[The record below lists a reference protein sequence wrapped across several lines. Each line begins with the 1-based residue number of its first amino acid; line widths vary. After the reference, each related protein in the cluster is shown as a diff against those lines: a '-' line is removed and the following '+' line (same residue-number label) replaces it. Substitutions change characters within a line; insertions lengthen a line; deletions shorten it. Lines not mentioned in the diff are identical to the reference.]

1 MNNKQVSIFF
11 RTFAPMKKITTY
23 LFLVM
28 MAVTG
33 TIMTACSDDNDVTT
47 PEEKKTFTLTVE
59 ATNGSCDLTRALTE
73 ESEALTATWTQG
85 DIVNVYEGETP
96 LGTLTAQSTAA
107 TTRLSGTITAPSA
120 SGATLTLKYQ
130 ETDYSGQDGTLA
142 TIGAHHNYCTATT
155 TVTKNGD
162 NYSGSTA
169 TFASQQAIVKFTL
182 KKKSDNSAIKATT
195 MDIRYTGNSST
206 ILSLTS
212 LTANNNG
219 VYYIAIP
226 PTNNNSNLTLTVND
240 GTRYEIETP
249 ATTFEAGKYYCCNVS
264 FTYNEI
270 KVFND
275 DTGYTIATGSHAL
288 CKGTGSGTQLILK
301 DGSTAT
307 LGGLVL
313 QSPGDACGIGCDNKG
328 VESNGNA
335 TIILKNGTENT
346 ITGSIAQALVV
357 DDKMTLTIPGT
368 GTGTLT
374 LQGHG
379 SNKAVSGKVLI
390 DGNEV
395 DGDKADG
402 TYEYTNLQLEVSGS
416 GNKWVISKKN

>member
-11 RTFAPMKKITTY
+11 RTFAPMNKIMTY
-23 LFLVM
+23 LYLVILT
-28 MAVTG
+28 ATG

-59 ATNGSCDLTRALTE
+59 ATNGSSDLTRALAE
-73 ESEALTATWTQG
+73 ESNALTATWTVG
-85 DIVNVYEGETP
+85 DEVNVYEGEQK

-155 TVTKNGD
+155 TVTKIGD
-162 NYSGSTA
+162 NYSGTTT

-182 KKKSDNSAIKATT
+182 KKKSDNSVIKATT

-212 LTANNNG
+212 LTANDNG
-219 VYYIAIP
+219 IYYIAIP
-226 PTNNNSNLTLTVND
+226 PTNNNRNLTLTVND

-264 FTYNEI
+264 FTYNYI
-270 KVFND
+270 YDFSD
-275 DTGYTIATGSHAL
+275 ASYTINSNCHAL
-288 CKGTGSGTQLILK
+288 CKGTNESGSTLTLK
-301 DGSTAT
+301 ERSKATLNNLDIDGSTSEYH
-307 LGGLVL
+307 V
-313 QSPGDACGIGCDNKG
+313 GIQCEN
-328 VESNGNA
+328 NA
-335 TIILKNGTENT
+335 TINLKEGTTNTIKGETALWVENGTL
-346 ITGSIAQALVV
+346 SI
-357 DDKMTLTIPGT
+357 T
-368 GTGTLT
+368 GTGTLI
-374 LQGHG
+374 LEG
-379 SNKAVSGKVLI
+379 SKAVNGTVSIEGHSFSG
-390 DGNEV
+390 NT
-395 DGDKADG
+395 ADG
-402 TYEYTNLQLEVSGS
+402 THTDTNMNLQLVVSGG
-416 GNKWVISKKN
+416 GNKWVISKKPSAQ